1 MKPNMK
7 GVGVALVTPFT
18 EDGAVDYTAL
28 THLVEH
34 VIAGGVDYLVVLGTT
49 AETPTLSQ
57 EERKSVVRCVKEVN
71 GGRLPIILGAG
82 GNCTADVVSYLRTGD
97 FDGIDAILSVT
108 PYYNKPSQEGIY
120 QHFKAVAEASPCSV
134 VLYNVP
140 GRTGVNMSPATV
152 LRLVH
157 DCPKIIAV
165 KEASGSLPQ
174 AANILKGC
182 PADFAVVSGDDNLTL
197 PMVALGGSGVI
208 SVAANVFPEKFC
220 KMVHLALEG
229 RFAEAAPLHLSMM
242 ETVDAL
248 FAEGNPSGV
257 KAALS
262 CCGLI
267 ENRLR
272 LPLVP
277 VSEQLRNRIGM
288 LLKSND
294 LR

>member
-18 EDGAVDYTAL
+18 EDGAVDYAAL

-34 VIAGGVDYLVVLGTT
+34 VIAGGADYLVVLGTT
-49 AETPTLSQ
+49 AETPTLSF
-57 EERKSVVRCVKEVN
+57 EERQAVIRCVKEVN
-71 GGRLPIILGAG
+71 GGRLPIVLGAG

-97 FDGIDAILSVT
+97 FNGIDAVLSVT

-120 QHFKAVAEASPCSV
+120 QHYKAIAEAAPCSV

-140 GRTGVNMSPATV
+140 GRTGVNMLPSTV
-152 LRLVH
+152 LRLAH
-157 DCPKIIAV
+157 DFPNIIAV
-165 KEASGSLPQ
+165 KEASGSLSQ
-174 AANILKGC
+174 AAYVLKGC

-257 KAALS
+257 KAALA
-262 CCGLI
+262 CCGLMK
-267 ENRLR
+267 NRLR

-277 VSEQLRNRIGM
+277 VSENLCCRIGA

-294 LR
+294 LK

>member
-1 MKPNMK
+1 MK

-18 EDGAVDYTAL
+18 ENGAVDYSAL

-49 AETPTLSQ
+49 AETPTLSL
-57 EERKSVVRCVKEVN
+57 EERKAVVRCVKEVN
-71 GGRLPIILGAG
+71 AGRLPIVLGAG

-97 FDGIDAILSVT
+97 FDGIDAVLSVT

-120 QHFKAVAEASPCSV
+120 QHYKAIAEAAPCSV

-140 GRTGVNMSPATV
+140 GRTGVNMQPSTV
-152 LRLVH
+152 LRLAR
-157 DCPKIIAV
+157 DFSNIIAV
-165 KEASGSLPQ
+165 KEASGSLSQ
-174 AANILKGC
+174 AAYVLKDC
-182 PADFAVVSGDDNLTL
+182 PAGFSVISGDDNLTL
-197 PMVALGGSGVI
+197 PMVALGGAGVI

-267 ENRLR
+267 GNHLR

-277 VSEQLRNRIGM
+277 VSETLCSKIGS

-294 LR
+294 LK

>member
-1 MKPNMK
+1 MK

-18 EDGAVDYTAL
+18 ENGAVDYSAL

-49 AETPTLSQ
+49 AETPTLSL
-57 EERKSVVRCVKEVN
+57 EERKAVIRCVKEVN
-71 GGRLPIILGAG
+71 GGRLPIVLGAG

-97 FDGIDAILSVT
+97 FDGIDAVLSVT

-120 QHFKAVAEASPCSV
+120 QHYKAIAEAAPCSV

-140 GRTGVNMSPATV
+140 GRTGVNMQPSTV
-152 LRLVH
+152 LRLAR
-157 DCPKIIAV
+157 DFSNIIAV
-165 KEASGSLPQ
+165 KEASGSLSQ
-174 AANILKGC
+174 AAYVLKDC
-182 PADFAVVSGDDNLTL
+182 PAGFSVISGDDNLTL
-197 PMVALGGSGVI
+197 PMVALGGAGVI

-229 RFAEAAPLHLSMM
+229 RFTEAAPLHLSMM

-262 CCGLI
+262 CCGLMG
-267 ENRLR
+267 NRLR

-277 VSEQLRNRIGM
+277 VSETLCSKIGS
-288 LLKSND
+288 LLNSND
-294 LR
+294 LK

>member
-1 MKPNMK
+1 MK

-120 QHFKAVAEASPCSV
+120 QHYKAVAEASPCSV
-134 VLYNVP
+134 VL
-140 GRTGVNMSPATV
+140 
-152 LRLVH
+152 
-157 DCPKIIAV
+157 
-165 KEASGSLPQ
+165 
-174 AANILKGC
+174 
-182 PADFAVVSGDDNLTL
+182 
-197 PMVALGGSGVI
+197 
-208 SVAANVFPEKFC
+208 
-220 KMVHLALEG
+220 
-229 RFAEAAPLHLSMM
+229 
-242 ETVDAL
+242 
-248 FAEGNPSGV
+248 
-257 KAALS
+257 
-262 CCGLI
+262 
-267 ENRLR
+267 
-272 LPLVP
+272 
-277 VSEQLRNRIGM
+277 
-288 LLKSND
+288 
-294 LR
+294 

>member
-1 MKPNMK
+1 MK

-18 EDGAVDYTAL
+18 ENGAVDYSAL

-49 AETPTLSQ
+49 AETPTLSL
-57 EERKSVVRCVKEVN
+57 EERKAVIRCVKEVN
-71 GGRLPIILGAG
+71 GGRLPIVLGAG
-82 GNCTADVVSYLRTGD
+82 GNCTADVVSYLRTDD
-97 FDGIDAILSVT
+97 FDGIDAVLSVT

-120 QHFKAVAEASPCSV
+120 QHYKAIAEAAPCSV

-140 GRTGVNMSPATV
+140 GRTGVNMQPSTV
-152 LRLVH
+152 LRLAR
-157 DCPKIIAV
+157 DFSNIIAV
-165 KEASGSLPQ
+165 KEASGSLSQ
-174 AANILKGC
+174 AAYVLKDC
-182 PADFAVVSGDDNLTL
+182 PAGFSVISGDDNLTL
-197 PMVALGGSGVI
+197 PMVALGGAGVI

-262 CCGLI
+262 CCGLMG
-267 ENRLR
+267 NRLR

-277 VSEQLRNRIGM
+277 VSETLCSKIGS

-294 LR
+294 LK

>member
-1 MKPNMK
+1 MK

-18 EDGAVDYTAL
+18 ENGAVDYSAL

-49 AETPTLSQ
+49 AETPTLSL
-57 EERKSVVRCVKEVN
+57 EERKAVIRCVKEVN
-71 GGRLPIILGAG
+71 GGRLPIVLGAG

-97 FDGIDAILSVT
+97 FDGIDAVLSVT

-120 QHFKAVAEASPCSV
+120 QHYKAIAEAAPCSV

-140 GRTGVNMSPATV
+140 GRTGVNMQPSTV
-152 LRLVH
+152 LRLAR
-157 DCPKIIAV
+157 DFSNIIAV
-165 KEASGSLPQ
+165 KEASGSLSQ
-174 AANILKGC
+174 AAYVLKDC
-182 PADFAVVSGDDNLTL
+182 PAGFSVISGDDNLTL
-197 PMVALGGSGVI
+197 PMVALGGAGVI

-262 CCGLI
+262 CCGLMG
-267 ENRLR
+267 NRLR

-277 VSEQLRNRIGM
+277 VSETLCSKIGSF
-288 LLKSND
+288 LKSND
-294 LR
+294 LK

>member
-1 MKPNMK
+1 MK

-57 EERKSVVRCVKEVN
+57 DN

-120 QHFKAVAEASPCSV
+120 QHYKAVAEASPCSV

-165 KEASGSLPQ
+165 KEASGSLSQ

-197 PMVALGGSGVI
+197 PMVALGGAGVI

>member
-1 MKPNMK
+1 MK

-18 EDGAVDYTAL
+18 ENGAVDYSAL

-49 AETPTLSQ
+49 AETPTLSL
-57 EERKSVVRCVKEVN
+57 EERKAVIRCVKEVN
-71 GGRLPIILGAG
+71 GGRLPIVLGAG

-97 FDGIDAILSVT
+97 FDGIDAVLSVT

-120 QHFKAVAEASPCSV
+120 QHYKAIAEAAPCSV

-140 GRTGVNMSPATV
+140 GRTGVNMQPSTV
-152 LRLVH
+152 LRLAR
-157 DCPKIIAV
+157 DFSNIIAV
-165 KEASGSLPQ
+165 KEASGSLSQ
-174 AANILKGC
+174 AAYVLKDC
-182 PADFAVVSGDDNLTL
+182 PAGFSVISGDDNLTL
-197 PMVALGGSGVI
+197 PMVALGGAGVI

-262 CCGLI
+262 CCGLMG
-267 ENRLR
+267 NRLR

-277 VSEQLRNRIGM
+277 VSETLCGKIGS

-294 LR
+294 LK

>member
-1 MKPNMK
+1 MK

-34 VIAGGVDYLVVLGTT
+34 VIAGGADYLVVLGTT
-49 AETPTLSQ
+49 AETPTLSL
-57 EERKSVVRCVKEVN
+57 EERQAVIRCVKEVN
-71 GGRLPIILGAG
+71 GGRLPIVLGAG

-97 FDGIDAILSVT
+97 FSEIDAVLSVT

-120 QHFKAVAEASPCSV
+120 QHYKAIAEAAPCGV

-140 GRTGVNMSPATV
+140 GRTGVNMLPSTV
-152 LRLVH
+152 LRLAH
-157 DCPKIIAV
+157 DFPNIIAV
-165 KEASGSLPQ
+165 KEASGSLSQ
-174 AANILKGC
+174 AAYVLKGC

-257 KAALS
+257 KAALA
-262 CCGLI
+262 CCGLMK
-267 ENRLR
+267 NRLR

-277 VSEQLRNRIGM
+277 VSENLCCKIGT

-294 LR
+294 LQ

>member
-1 MKPNMK
+1 MK

-18 EDGAVDYTAL
+18 ENGAVDYSAL

-49 AETPTLSQ
+49 AETPTLSL
-57 EERKSVVRCVKEVN
+57 EERKAVIRCVKEVN
-71 GGRLPIILGAG
+71 GGRLPIVLGAG

-97 FDGIDAILSVT
+97 FDGIDAVLSVT

-120 QHFKAVAEASPCSV
+120 QHYKAIAEAAPCSV

-140 GRTGVNMSPATV
+140 GRTGVNMQPSTV
-152 LRLVH
+152 LRLAR
-157 DCPKIIAV
+157 DFSNIIAV
-165 KEASGSLPQ
+165 KEASGSLSQ
-174 AANILKGC
+174 AAYVLKDC
-182 PADFAVVSGDDNLTL
+182 PAGFSVISGDDNLTL
-197 PMVALGGSGVI
+197 PMVALGGAGVI

-262 CCGLI
+262 CCGLMG
-267 ENRLR
+267 NRLR

-277 VSEQLRNRIGM
+277 VSETLCSKIGS

-294 LR
+294 LK

>member
-1 MKPNMK
+1 MK

-18 EDGAVDYTAL
+18 EDGAVDYVAL

-49 AETPTLSQ
+49 AETPTLSF
-57 EERKSVVRCVKEVN
+57 EERQGVIRCVKEVN
-71 GGRLPIILGAG
+71 GGRLPIVLGAG

-97 FDGIDAILSVT
+97 FNGIDAVLSVT

-120 QHFKAVAEASPCSV
+120 QHYKAVAEAAPCSV

-140 GRTGVNMSPATV
+140 GRTGVNMLPSTV
-152 LRLVH
+152 LRLAH
-157 DCPKIIAV
+157 DFPNIIAV
-165 KEASGSLPQ
+165 KEASGSLSQ
-174 AANILKGC
+174 AAYILKGR
-182 PADFAVVSGDDNLTL
+182 PSGFAVVSGDDNLTL

-208 SVAANVFPEKFC
+208 SVAANVFPKKFC

-257 KAALS
+257 KAALA
-262 CCGLI
+262 CCGLMK
-267 ENRLR
+267 NRLR

-277 VSEQLRNRIGM
+277 VSENLCCKIGT

-294 LR
+294 LQ

>member
-1 MKPNMK
+1 MK

-18 EDGAVDYTAL
+18 ENGAVDYSAL

-49 AETPTLSQ
+49 AETPTLSL
-57 EERKSVVRCVKEVN
+57 EERKAVIRCVKEVN
-71 GGRLPIILGAG
+71 GGRLPIVLGAG

-97 FDGIDAILSVT
+97 FDGIDAVLSVT

-120 QHFKAVAEASPCSV
+120 QHYKAIAEAAPCSV

-140 GRTGVNMSPATV
+140 GRTGVNMNPSPV
-152 LRLVH
+152 LRLAR
-157 DCPKIIAV
+157 DFSNIIAV
-165 KEASGSLPQ
+165 KEASGSLSQ
-174 AANILKGC
+174 AAYVLKDC
-182 PADFAVVSGDDNLTL
+182 PAGFSVISGDDNLTL
-197 PMVALGGSGVI
+197 PMVALGGAGVI

-262 CCGLI
+262 CCGLMG
-267 ENRLR
+267 NRLR

-277 VSEQLRNRIGM
+277 VSETLCSKIGS

-294 LR
+294 LK

>member
-1 MKPNMK
+1 MK

-18 EDGAVDYTAL
+18 ENGAVDYSAL

-49 AETPTLSQ
+49 AETPTLSL
-57 EERKSVVRCVKEVN
+57 EERKAVSRCVQEVN
-71 GGRLPIILGAG
+71 GGRLPIVLGAG

-97 FDGIDAILSVT
+97 FDGIDAVLSVT

-120 QHFKAVAEASPCSV
+120 QHYKAIAEAAPCSV

-140 GRTGVNMSPATV
+140 GRTGVNMQPSTV
-152 LRLVH
+152 LRLAR
-157 DCPKIIAV
+157 DFKNIIAV
-165 KEASGSLPQ
+165 KEASGSLSQ
-174 AANILKGC
+174 AAYVLKDC
-182 PADFAVVSGDDNLTL
+182 PAGFSVISGDDNLTL
-197 PMVALGGSGVI
+197 PMVALGGAGVI

-262 CCGLI
+262 CCGLMG
-267 ENRLR
+267 NRLR

-277 VSEQLRNRIGM
+277 VSETLCSKIGS

-294 LR
+294 LK

>member
-1 MKPNMK
+1 MK

-18 EDGAVDYTAL
+18 ENGAVDYSAL
-28 THLVEH
+28 MHLVEH

-49 AETPTLSQ
+49 AETPTLSL
-57 EERKSVVRCVKEVN
+57 EERKAVIRCVKEVN
-71 GGRLPIILGAG
+71 GGRLPIVLGAG

-97 FDGIDAILSVT
+97 FDGIDAVLSVT

-120 QHFKAVAEASPCSV
+120 QHYKAIAEAAPCSV

-140 GRTGVNMSPATV
+140 GRTGVNMQPSTV
-152 LRLVH
+152 LRLAR
-157 DCPKIIAV
+157 DFSNIIAV
-165 KEASGSLPQ
+165 KEASGSLSQ
-174 AANILKGC
+174 AAYVLKDC
-182 PADFAVVSGDDNLTL
+182 PAGFSVISGDDNLTL
-197 PMVALGGSGVI
+197 PMVALGGAGVI

-262 CCGLI
+262 CCGLMG
-267 ENRLR
+267 NRLR

-277 VSEQLRNRIGM
+277 VSETLCSKIGS

-294 LR
+294 LK

>member
-1 MKPNMK
+1 MK

-18 EDGAVDYTAL
+18 ENGAVDYSAL

-49 AETPTLSQ
+49 AETPTLSL
-57 EERKSVVRCVKEVN
+57 EERKAVIRCVKEVN
-71 GGRLPIILGAG
+71 GGRLPIVLGAG
-82 GNCTADVVSYLRTGD
+82 GNCTADVVSYLRTDD
-97 FDGIDAILSVT
+97 FDGIDAVLSVT

-120 QHFKAVAEASPCSV
+120 QHYKAIAEAAPCSV

-140 GRTGVNMSPATV
+140 GRTGVNMQPSTV
-152 LRLVH
+152 LRLAR
-157 DCPKIIAV
+157 DFSNIIAV
-165 KEASGSLPQ
+165 KEASGSLSQ
-174 AANILKGC
+174 AAYVLKDC
-182 PADFAVVSGDDNLTL
+182 PAGFSVISGDDNLTL
-197 PMVALGGSGVI
+197 PMVALGGAGVI

-229 RFAEAAPLHLSMM
+229 RFAEAAPLHLLMM

-262 CCGLI
+262 CCGLMG
-267 ENRLR
+267 NRLR

-277 VSEQLRNRIGM
+277 VSETLCSKIGS

-294 LR
+294 LK

>member
-120 QHFKAVAEASPCSV
+120 QHYKAVAEASPCSV

-157 DCPKIIAV
+157 DCPKIIAI
-165 KEASGSLPQ
+165 KEAGGSLPQ

-197 PMVALGGSGVI
+197 PMVALGGAGVI
-208 SVAANVFPEKFC
+208 SVARSSVRWCIWLSRGVLQK
-220 KMVHLALEG
+220 
-229 RFAEAAPLHLSMM
+229 PLRCIS
-242 ETVDAL
+242 
-248 FAEGNPSGV
+248 
-257 KAALS
+257 
-262 CCGLI
+262 
-267 ENRLR
+267 R
-272 LPLVP
+272 
-277 VSEQLRNRIGM
+277 
-288 LLKSND
+288 
-294 LR
+294 

>member
-1 MKPNMK
+1 
-7 GVGVALVTPFT
+7 
-18 EDGAVDYTAL
+18 
-28 THLVEH
+28 
-34 VIAGGVDYLVVLGTT
+34 
-49 AETPTLSQ
+49 
-57 EERKSVVRCVKEVN
+57 
-71 GGRLPIILGAG
+71 
-82 GNCTADVVSYLRTGD
+82 
-97 FDGIDAILSVT
+97 
-108 PYYNKPSQEGIY
+108 
-120 QHFKAVAEASPCSV
+120 
-134 VLYNVP
+134 
-140 GRTGVNMSPATV
+140 MSPATV

-165 KEASGSLPQ
+165 KEASGSLSQ

-242 ETVDAL
+242 DTVDAL